1 MKRAEEER
9 DFKIDYE
16 QILQEL
22 DNALPPVPQRPKIEQ
37 VNPPPYKIPRAM
49 MGLWPKE
56 DESADKKKKVKKK
69 PPPKR
74 KKDEIP
80 KKLYPWADP
89 PQRPP
94 PTALEI
100 QRDLK
105 K

>member
-1 MKRAEEER
+1 M
-9 DFKIDYE
+9 
-16 QILQEL
+16 
-22 DNALPPVPQRPKIEQ
+22 PQKPKIEQ

-56 DESADKKKKVKKK
+56 EESADKKKKNKKK

-89 PQRPP
+89 P
-94 PTALEI
+94 
-100 QRDLK
+100 
-105 K
+105 